1 MMKILFNA
9 LVLGKRPAGYTTV
22 IREYLRALK
31 EEYGDSGRD
40 VKLYVLIQRQALR
53 NVDPD
58 HDLEKGG
65 LVRFVV
71 FPKLST
77 PFRVIL
83 EQIATNFFAIKH
95 RCDLIHSPA
104 TLGTV
109 FPLKPQLLFFHTSTT
124 FMLPRAMHGRGAIA
138 TRLTNWIIR
147 RSAAS
152 SRQVAVTT
160 RTTGT
165 ELEQYVGSTL
175 PLTVIGCGVSTLSPL
190 EESEMPAAAA
200 AAAIGSKPFL
210 LYVSSFYRLKN
221 QRLLIEAAA
230 RLKGVEVVLA
240 GSPAQQDYYD
250 ECVDLIKQ
258 LNAPV
263 HIVGTIN
270 DATLAYL
277 YQTCKAYVCPSF
289 FEGFALTPLEALK
302 FDKPVLLARSSVLT
316 EVYGAGFRYF
326 DNGSVTE
333 LVNAVESLDDAYE
346 SFCTHH
352 PVLQKY
358 DWKTFARNNL
368 RLYQQVMQS
377 DDAATAGTVS

>member
-22 IREYLRALK
+22 IREYLRALN
-31 EEYGDSGRD
+31 EGDGGGGRD
-40 VKLYVLIQRQALR
+40 VKLYVLIQRPALQ

-58 HDLEKGG
+58 HELEKNG
-65 LVRFVV
+65 LIHFII

-77 PFRVIL
+77 PIRVLL
-83 EQIATNFFAIKH
+83 EQVATNFFALKH
-95 RCDLIHSPA
+95 RCDLIHCPA

-124 FMLPRAMHGRGAIA
+124 FMLPRRMHGRGAVA
-138 TRLTNWIIR
+138 TKLTNWIIR
-147 RSAAS
+147 RSAVS

-160 RTTGT
+160 RTTGS

-175 PLTVIGCGVSTLSPL
+175 PLTVVGCGVSTLSDQ
-190 EESEMPAAAA
+190 ESEVSPAVAE
-200 AAAIGSKPFL
+200 IGRTPFI

-221 QRLLIEAAA
+221 QKLLIETAA
-230 RLKGVEVVLA
+230 RLKGMQVVLA
-240 GSPAQQDYYD
+240 GSPAQSDYFD
-250 ECVDLIKQ
+250 ECAELIKR
-258 LNAPV
+258 LDAPV

-277 YQTCKAYVCPSF
+277 YQKCKVYVCPSL
-289 FEGFALTPLEALK
+289 FEGFALTPLEALR

-326 DNGSVTE
+326 DSNSPVE
-333 LVNAVESLDDAYE
+333 LVDAIESVDDAYRE
-346 SFCTHH
+346 FCTRH

-358 DWKTFARNNL
+358 DWKTFAQANL
-368 RLYQQVMQS
+368 RLYDRVVQR
-377 DDAATAGTVS
+377 DDAATAGTLL